1 MSSSNSSGGGG
12 PPSSRYNNDYLD
24 YGKQRRKNFYS
35 SNLTSSTS
43 PTTSSTNLNSNTHIS
58 SNTVPGLSRRDFKN
72 NGSGSSSIPHL
83 KDSNS
88 IPTTSRNGSYSSS
101 SHYSNYGNY
110 HDYYSGHGRN
120 DTWRKSSSG
129 AGDSRLTASNS
140 SNAPGSGSGPG
151 SGSSSS
157 SSSSS
162 YQQYRPNGDY
172 RIKDRYDSYTGHD
185 GSINTSKWK
194 MSRSSVGSRYSAKD
208 RMRGKQSS
216 FTSGSNSIPLGSSS
230 LVNSTNYRSTS
241 GGGSGGDS
249 YYGSGRSNGY
259 SSSMNS
265 MYSNPKAVDR
275 YSSLLKNGGYS
286 KPRDYKYR
294 YVNKDYNRS
303 TLITPVD
310 KELKKEYED
319 RESPTPRDEDEEE
332 EEEDE
337 EEAEEEQEE
346 TNDSIQT
353 IETKDIAE
361 NKLESDK
368 TEIVKP
374 VLENGLESKEVKA
387 KTEPE
392 TKAEIKPET
401 KPIEQLNE
409 SVEKPTLEVTVGYKP
424 TPEMIEK
431 ATLEAA
437 TQLCRYPLTKIEY
450 EFEELKKKFTQET
463 KHHESGANYLKYS
476 LARPIVDFNEF
487 PFFSNNYQSFIKSKD
502 SLIESFQ
509 KKHNVINKKKKSLWK
524 DYKQGLEV
532 WETEQLKM
540 DQQLRV
546 LHPPNDEMRRE
557 IDSSDNRK
565 QYQQQQQQLQQQQQQ
580 QQQNQQQQ
588 QFNDSNS
595 GDNIHFSTRRNR
607 RHGDLVTTEAEFQ
620 EILLSLG
627 QEDDENP
634 LVKAERVAAKI
645 PDMILDPVKRN
656 KVLFMDSNNIVRD
669 KNEWAQ
675 RVKHDFMNNFSERE
689 HELFCEGFCLHPKRF
704 GAIARHMGG
713 LRSASECVVHYYMTK
728 KKVNYKELLIKSRKK
743 SKPRRKQKA
752 AASKKEAVPV
762 STTVESGETEIE
774 LPPSSIVPVEQ
785 LVSEE
790 LYTETGRRK
799 RAAAPVFDG
808 KEKEKEKKKQR
819 KDGTNIVV
827 VNEPTSVNTAGGTAI
842 ATATTTTNT
851 TTANTTT
858 TTTTPTIDNT
868 PTATTVITTPNLAP
882 NVNPA
887 LAHVNNT
894 NIIND
899 SNSAVTMNIPVA
911 GSAVSSSEI
920 PVPTTTTEE
929 NKDNKR
935 KVISS
940 YWSITEANAFPKL
953 LEEFGMN
960 WGLISDKLATKSTT
974 MVRNYFQRN
983 AEKNGWDAIV
993 ANQKSSKMSIMS
1005 LLN

>member
-58 SNTVPGLSRRDFKN
+58 SNT
-72 NGSGSSSIPHL
+72 
-83 KDSNS
+83 DSNS

-140 SNAPGSGSGPG
+140 SNAPGSGPGPG

-275 YSSLLKNGGYS
+275 YSSLSKNGGYS

-346 TNDSIQT
+346 TND
-353 IETKDIAE
+353 K
-361 NKLESDK
+361 
-368 TEIVKP
+368 
-374 VLENGLESKEVKA
+374 
-387 KTEPE
+387 
-392 TKAEIKPET
+392 IKPET

-476 LARPIVDFNEF
+476 LARPI
-487 PFFSNNYQSFIKSKD
+487 
-502 SLIESFQ
+502 LIESFQ

-557 IDSSDNRK
+557 IDSR
-565 QYQQQQQQLQQQQQQ
+565 
-580 QQQNQQQQ
+580 
-588 QFNDSNS
+588 
-595 GDNIHFSTRRNR
+595 DNIHFSTRRNR

-645 PDMILDPVKRN
+645 PDMILDPVKRD